1 MRLGHLSKG
10 PGSALAPSVTED
22 AVERQPSMSPEE
34 ALSHQ
39 TPNGLVSGALTSSLQ
54 NCEKKC
60 LFIKKKEKRK
70 LEEAFETEER
80 ENNYGSNLP
89 KWSEIQHQVALS

>member
-39 TPNGLVSGALTSSLQ
+39 TPNGLVSGALSSSLQ

-60 LFIKKKEKRK
+60 LFIKKKEKENLSKHLRQK
-70 LEEAFETEER
+70 RER
-80 ENNYGSNLP
+80 TIMAATCQSGVRFSTR
-89 KWSEIQHQVALS
+89 